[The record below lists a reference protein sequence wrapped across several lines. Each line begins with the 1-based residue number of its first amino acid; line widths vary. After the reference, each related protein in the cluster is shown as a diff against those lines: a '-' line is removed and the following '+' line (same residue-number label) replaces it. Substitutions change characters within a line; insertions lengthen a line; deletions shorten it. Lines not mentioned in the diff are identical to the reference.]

1 MRLTLKSSNLTRRE
15 IDHRPRQDACKLQLG
30 NILRYVDLIW
40 YLFLL
45 GHPYQGWYSVRFVL
59 KNGDLGYDEIGL
71 CTDTILGP
79 ILSSII
85 NKFGRACVIT
95 QRE

>member
-15 IDHRPRQDACKLQLG
+15 IHHRPRQDACKLRLG

-40 YLFLL
+40 SLFLL
-45 GHPYQGWYSVRFVL
+45 GHLYQGWYSARFVL

-79 ILSSII
+79 ILSSIV
-85 NKFGRACVIT
+85 NKFGRAYVIT